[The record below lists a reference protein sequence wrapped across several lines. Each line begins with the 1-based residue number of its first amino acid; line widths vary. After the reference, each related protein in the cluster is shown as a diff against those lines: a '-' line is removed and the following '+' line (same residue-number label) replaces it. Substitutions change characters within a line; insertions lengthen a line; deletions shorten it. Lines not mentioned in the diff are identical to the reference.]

1 MAQAIRRN
9 NIYTISK
16 VYHILLRMKTYFQ
29 NLIMPE
35 KVENSL
41 KMIITWLNAEKW
53 KRFPVLRLE
62 KGSGILYNAIKYRV
76 CFLTKFIMILLQGG
90 CIYERRT

>member
-1 MAQAIRRN
+1 
-9 NIYTISK
+9 
-16 VYHILLRMKTYFQ
+16 MKTYFQ
-29 NLIMPE
+29 NLILPE
-35 KVENSL
+35 KAENSL
-41 KMIITWLNAEKW
+41 KKIITWLNAEKW

-62 KGSGILYNAIKYRV
+62 KGSEILYNAIEYRV